1 MIDLHMHS
9 TYSDGD
15 KSVTKLLTLCEE
27 KSLEYISLTDHNTMK
42 QYSDKAINEGLFSG
56 KIIKGVELSA
66 DFKTKKIEVLGYN
79 IKKTEIIDTWAEQYF
94 SIEIHQQEQEE
105 AKKRLFAICDKKG
118 LVYEEDKIKK
128 LASPKDFVSTYIYNE
143 LMRHEKNHAILGEF
157 TQSASYFIRKGIMDP
172 SSEYYLCASKTP
184 KPSYKEV
191 VDIIHKAGGLAFLAH
206 PFEYRFDNTLG
217 FMDALMAENKLD
229 GIECFHPSADEEQR
243 AVLEEYARAHTFY
256 ISGGSDYHGSKKQ
269 GVQLGVGRGD
279 LNISK
284 KYLEEWV
291 EV

>member
-27 KSLEYISLTDHNTMK
+27 KKLEYISLTDHNTMK
-42 QYSDKAINEGLFSG
+42 QYSDEAINEGLFSG

-66 DFKTKKIEVLGYN
+66 DFETKKIEVLGYN
-79 IKKTEIIDTWAEQYF
+79 IKNTEIIDNWAEQYF
-94 SIEIHQQEQEE
+94 SLEIHQQEQEI
-105 AKKRLFAICDKKG
+105 AKKRLFEICDKKG
-118 LVYEEDKIKK
+118 LIYEEDKIKK

-143 LMRHEKNHAILGEF
+143 LMRHKKNHAILGEF
-157 TQSASYFIRKGIMDP
+157 TQSASYFIRKGVMDP
-172 SSEYYLCASKTP
+172 SSEYYLCASKMP

-206 PFEYRFDNTLG
+206 PFEYRFGNTLE
-217 FMDALMAENKLD
+217 FVDALMAENKLD

-243 AVLEEYARAHTFY
+243 SVLEEYARAHTLY
-256 ISGGSDYHGSKKQ
+256 ISGGSDYHGSTKQ

-284 KYLEEWV
+284 KYLEEWL